1 MAIIEKKDILESI
14 GSKLQ
19 KARRDKGFTQEY
31 VAEQIDK
38 SVDILRRIENG
49 RSVGSVDTLL
59 NICNVL
65 EITLDY
71 IFADLL
77 NKKGEILDNK
87 LYKDFQELDL
97 KEKGL
102 INTMVEYM
110 KKNKWNKMGVSHFVS
125 FILYN
130 SKVRFLSYNV
140 AKRRGYI
147 FQDVL

>member
-1 MAIIEKKDILESI
+1 MTVIKKKDILKVI
-14 GSKLQ
+14 GTKLQ
-19 KARRDKGFTQEY
+19 QARRDKGYTQEY

-38 SVDILRRIENG
+38 SVDILRSIENG
-49 RSVGSVDTLL
+49 RSVGSVETLL

-110 KKNKWNKMGVSHFVS
+110 KKNK
-125 FILYN
+125 
-130 SKVRFLSYNV
+130 
-140 AKRRGYI
+140 
-147 FQDVL
+147 

>member
-1 MAIIEKKDILESI
+1 MTVIKKKDILKVI

-19 KARRDKGFTQEY
+19 QARKDKGYTQEY

-38 SVDILRRIENG
+38 SVDILRSIENG
-49 RSVGSVDTLL
+49 RSVGSVETLL

-87 LYKDFQELDL
+87 LYEDFQELDL

-102 INTMVEYM
+102 INTMIEYM
-110 KKNKWNKMGVSHFVS
+110 KKNK
-125 FILYN
+125 
-130 SKVRFLSYNV
+130 
-140 AKRRGYI
+140 
-147 FQDVL
+147 

>member
-1 MAIIEKKDILESI
+1 MNVIKKKDILKVI
-14 GSKLQ
+14 GIKLQ
-19 KARRDKGFTQEY
+19 QARKNKGYTQEY

-38 SVDILRRIENG
+38 SVDILRSIENG
-49 RSVGSVDTLL
+49 RSVGSVETLL

-87 LYKDFQELDL
+87 LYEDFQELDL

-102 INTMVEYM
+102 INTMIEYM
-110 KKNKWNKMGVSHFVS
+110 KKNK
-125 FILYN
+125 
-130 SKVRFLSYNV
+130 
-140 AKRRGYI
+140 
-147 FQDVL
+147 